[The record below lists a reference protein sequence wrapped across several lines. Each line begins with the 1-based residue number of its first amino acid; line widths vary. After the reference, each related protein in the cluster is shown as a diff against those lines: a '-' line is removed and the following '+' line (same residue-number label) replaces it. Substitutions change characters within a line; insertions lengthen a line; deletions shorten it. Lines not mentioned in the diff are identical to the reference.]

1 MKILHVDE
9 TFHPAYGYQVN
20 PLAKFQRRAGHDVTI
35 LTVDAG
41 HLHPVYAEFGDHGEH
56 LTEDDARYERETG
69 VKIVRVKTRGY
80 LMHRAVYSGA
90 ALWRAIRE
98 IDPDV
103 IFVHCVETIT
113 GMRFLLF
120 ERRYPMLFDSHMLSM
135 ASGNRFHRAYEAVWR
150 RTLARVIKR
159 HGFRVVRTQD
169 DPYVNEKLGI
179 DPALTPFV
187 SFGTD
192 TLLFRPDADARRAF
206 RQEHG
211 ISDGEFVVVYT
222 GKLTE
227 AKGGMLLAE
236 VFEEKFDPPVTL
248 ICVGDPP
255 ENDYGR
261 AVRQKLEDSENRVLM
276 FPTQKYTDLAAFY
289 QAGDLSVFPRQC
301 SMSFY
306 DAQACALPVLSED
319 NSVNVERCAH
329 ENGLNFRA
337 GNAADFRRQIKA
349 FFDLPDGERARMG
362 QNARAFVEAD
372 YDYTDIARTYSD
384 CLAETIEHHKHK

>member
-20 PLAKFQRRAGHDVTI
+20 PLAKFQQKAGHAVTI
-35 LTVDAG
+35 LTVDAA
-41 HLHPVYAEFGDHGEH
+41 HLYPVYADFGDHGEG
-56 LTEDDARYERETG
+56 LAEDDARYARETG
-69 VKIVRVKTRGY
+69 VKIVRIRTRGY
-80 LMHRAVYSGA
+80 LMNRAIYSGA
-90 ALWRAIRE
+90 ALRRAIRE

-113 GMRFLLF
+113 GMRFVLF
-120 ERRYPMLFDSHMLSM
+120 ERRYPLLFDSHMLSM
-135 ASGNRFHRAYEAVWR
+135 ASANRFHRAYEAVWR
-150 RTLARVIKR
+150 RTLARIICR
-159 HGFRVVRTQD
+159 HGWRVIRTQD
-169 DPYVNEKLGI
+169 DPYVNEKLGV

-192 TLLFRPDADARRAF
+192 TLLFRPDAAARHDFRAS
-206 RQEHG
+206 HG
-211 ISDGEFVVVYT
+211 IPDDEHVVIYT

-236 VFEEKFDPPVTL
+236 VFEKKFDPPVTL

-255 ENDYGR
+255 ETDYGR
-261 AVRQKLEDSENRVLM
+261 AVRARLEGSENRVLM
-276 FPTQKYTDLAAFY
+276 FPTQKYTDLAPFY
-289 QAGDLSVFPRQC
+289 QAADLSVFPRQC

-319 NSVNVERCAH
+319 NSVNVDRCGH
-329 ENGLNFRA
+329 DNGLNFRA
-337 GNAADFRRQIKA
+337 GDSADFRRKIEA
-349 FFDLPDGERARMG
+349 FFALPEHERERMG

-372 YDYTDIARTYSD
+372 YDYTDIAKTYSD
-384 CLAETIEHHKHK
+384 YLAEAIEHHTRK